1 MSTASVKLLGI
12 RHHGP
17 GSARSVLSSLNDFA
31 PDCILIEGPP
41 EGDGLIKY
49 VGTMGLIPPVALL
62 VYAQEH
68 PRQACYYP
76 FAEFSPEWQALN
88 YAVKKGV
95 TCRFMD
101 LPQTHW
107 LALSE
112 RKLEKLKEQ
121 AGALQDKNN
130 DRNNDRN
137 NEKTAEREGEKEAE
151 NKESSVEDFNSVPSR
166 RESLVP
172 TDQPKELTL
181 KQQVRLDPI
190 GALARSAGFSDGERW
205 WEQLIEQR
213 SSGDDIFAGINEAMT
228 ELRHELAEP
237 ESILIVQREDE
248 TVEDEQIYEDLDE
261 RIEPLREA
269 HMRQTLRAAIKEGFQ
284 KIAVVCGAWHGP
296 AFTNMPPAKNDT
308 QLLKGLPK
316 IKVEATWIPWTHG
329 RLQFSS
335 GYGAGIESP
344 GWYQHIFKEKLTNAG
359 HSHALSWLVKVAHL
373 LREEDLDAS
382 SAQVIDTFRLA
393 EAMASMREL
402 THAGLDELNEA
413 TVSVLCGGNLTPLSL
428 IYKKLV
434 VGERLGEVP
443 AEIPGTPLQRDLI
456 KQQTRLRLKPE
467 ATSKILELDLRKSFD
482 LEKSELL
489 HRLLIL
495 NIHWG
500 EKQDLHTKTSTFHE
514 QWDLEWQPD
523 LSIAVV
529 EAGIWGR
536 TIEQAA
542 TARAIDQSKTLT
554 SFAALVRLLEQTMEA
569 SLPLALPAVMDKVD
583 GEAATQGD
591 VGELLKALPALAK
604 IARYGNVRG
613 TVHSIGAKHVKDM
626 IDSLITRTCINL
638 PAACASL
645 DDEAAA
651 LMDRLIADAY
661 AAINLLDQKEHK
673 ELFHSTLAKLAEQEG
688 LHGQI
693 AGRAARI
700 LFDCS
705 YLDAGKIAIFM
716 NHALG
721 KSAASSYAAQW
732 LQGFLSGSGLVLI
745 HDRKLFALIDDW
757 IERLSAEHFIET
769 LPLLRRT
776 FGQFTNPERLS
787 LSEMAKNLQAAGKR
801 KLLANS
807 RNQNAEQSDT
817 STVENSLHLNEA
829 RVAPAMAA
837 ISMIFGLDA
846 GAERKS

>member
-1 MSTASVKLLGI
+1 
-12 RHHGP
+12 
-17 GSARSVLSSLNDFA
+17 
-31 PDCILIEGPP
+31 
-41 EGDGLIKY
+41 
-49 VGTMGLIPPVALL
+49 
-62 VYAQEH
+62 
-68 PRQACYYP
+68 
-76 FAEFSPEWQALN
+76 
-88 YAVKKGV
+88 
-95 TCRFMD
+95 
-101 LPQTHW
+101 
-107 LALSE
+107 
-112 RKLEKLKEQ
+112 
-121 AGALQDKNN
+121 
-130 DRNNDRN
+130 
-137 NEKTAEREGEKEAE
+137 
-151 NKESSVEDFNSVPSR
+151 
-166 RESLVP
+166 
-172 TDQPKELTL
+172 
-181 KQQVRLDPI
+181 
-190 GALARSAGFSDGERW
+190 
-205 WEQLIEQR
+205 
-213 SSGDDIFAGINEAMT
+213 
-228 ELRHELAEP
+228 
-237 ESILIVQREDE
+237 
-248 TVEDEQIYEDLDE
+248 
-261 RIEPLREA
+261 
-269 HMRQTLRAAIKEGFQ
+269 
-284 KIAVVCGAWHGP
+284 
-296 AFTNMPPAKNDT
+296 
-308 QLLKGLPK
+308 
-316 IKVEATWIPWTHG
+316 
-329 RLQFSS
+329 
-335 GYGAGIESP
+335 
-344 GWYQHIFKEKLTNAG
+344 
-359 HSHALSWLVKVAHL
+359 VAHL

-489 HRLLIL
+489 HRLIIL

-514 QWDLEWQPD
+514 QWELEWQPD

-554 SFAALVRLLEQTMEA
+554 SFASLVRLLEQTLEA
-569 SLPLALPAVMDKVD
+569 SLPLALPAVLEKVD

-591 VGELLKALPALAK
+591 VSELLKALPALAK

-613 TVHSIGAKHVKDM
+613 TVHSIGAQHVKEM
-626 IDSLITRTCINL
+626 IDALITRTCINL

-661 AAINLLDQKEHK
+661 SAINLLDRQDHK
-673 ELFHSTLAKLAEQEG
+673 ELFHATLAKLAEQEG

-705 YLDAGKIAIFM
+705 YLNSGRIAIFM

-721 KSAASSYAAQW
+721 RSAASSYAAQW

-757 IERLSAEHFIET
+757 IERLTDEHFIET

-776 FGQFTNPERLS
+776 FGQFTNPERQS
-787 LSEMAKNLQAAGKR
+787 LSEMAKNIQPASKQVLHS
-801 KLLANS
+801 KLGPGPG
-807 RNQNAEQSDT
+807 QDQDQSDD
-817 STVENSLHLNEA
+817 ENRLNLNEA
-829 RVAPAMAA
+829 RVAPVMAVL
-837 ISMIFGLDA
+837 SMIFGLTA
-846 GAERKS
+846 APERTAQ